1 MINETCSATPLDAV
15 LIEPRPSG
23 ILSDVWLRKNIQK
36 DVADNGIDSGNA
48 IEFYRADE
56 IHFVQAGVPTIDG
69 ITAAMLASTLGLGV
83 IFSAVAVFVYQ
94 GAITLLA
101 GLLQPLLTEA
111 IITEMSAVG
120 GLLIFAIGLNMQGI
134 TKIRVGNLLPAILVP
149 LAYIPIYNWIM
160 AMIK

>member
-69 ITAAMLASTLGLGV
+69 ITAAFDELWAAHEDDGLSDTER
-83 IFSAVAVFVYQ
+83 IDKIIESLTATKA
-94 GAITLLA
+94 ALEDTNAALLEI
-101 GLLQPLLTEA
+101 GD
-111 IITEMSAVG
+111 IVG
-120 GLLIFAIGLNMQGI
+120 GAE
-134 TKIRVGNLLPAILVP
+134 
-149 LAYIPIYNWIM
+149 
-160 AMIK
+160 